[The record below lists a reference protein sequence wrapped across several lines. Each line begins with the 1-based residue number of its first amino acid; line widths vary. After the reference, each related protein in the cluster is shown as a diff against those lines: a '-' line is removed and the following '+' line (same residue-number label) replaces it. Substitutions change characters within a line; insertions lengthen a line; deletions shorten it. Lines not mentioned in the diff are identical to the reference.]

1 MERVRRLIGCNQ
13 ECVSHYTGK
22 GIYVAVLDSGVA
34 RHPDLVDRV
43 VAFRDFTDKH
53 KRGINTAFMQGGV
66 EHAYDNN
73 GHGTHV

>member
-22 GIYVAVLDSGVA
+22 GVYVAVLDSGVSM
-34 RHPDLVDRV
+34 HPDLSDRI

-53 KRGINTAFMQGGV
+53 RRSKTAFMQGNV
-66 EHAYDNN
+66 EHAYDDN